1 MHFTPKLSSS
11 GLTWISPIEWYPGVT
26 GATFHE
32 NLTNYNSSKHDLYT
46 FNYGYDAT
54 LYKSLQDG
62 GAAATARGGTY
73 YYASGWNENNYLIK
87 EFGKTPF
94 TAFSFTTAYFF
105 QYGPAYQY
113 NEFVYQ
119 SGAGTPYYQS
129 IRNIAPIE
137 LSPGVPGIGPRW
149 TLLTKDVAMT
159 MGHFQGTNPSP
170 DTTIQFI
177 GNDNIIRGYTLAKRP
192 NGSTA
197 AFTQYRD
204 YLICKLSQPVHD
216 SIKPVVF
223 LEKITDPNLE
233 YLNQLA
239 IYNLP
244 YLTINRCRN
253 IGYKD
258 KRYLGHYAASPN
270 MNQYFGYYGF
280 VDGGGTAY
288 NFGFVEDTENT
299 SNSYISNF
307 DANYIVELDKQFKTQ
322 TFISFYSIIK
332 QNTDL
337 PSGYFDNFKYKNMLT
352 SFPINNGDST
362 AQQFLIFKNNNE
374 YRSVL
379 VSVYGDLT
387 SEENLYSAF
396 GTYLET
402 TLLPR
407 INPRY
412 NTVEKINKQIINK
425 SIDLNNISLDRAF
438 DVDSSILFF
447 AAPKSL
453 DETTLTINAVQLT
466 RPNAATTYGLPPL
479 HYPNVSDIA
488 NAGFT
493 TSAIANTDEFV
504 VSSYGFNAPK
514 RIIADS
520 LKNEYEKIKINVESQ
535 FSFKN
540 QKILELEQNKK
551 YLVQFNANLFNNYA
565 IQNNGITLI
574 KYDNYADWFAFVL
587 LGLFPPGISHN
598 IQYRNVKL
606 WQNILNPNFYFSQKN
621 DSFASQYLITDSI
634 KVLQKTQKFPFNI
647 NNIST
652 INDLNEIFEYNY
664 TNNSQLVGLTQGGYP
679 LLYPDT
685 YPQDSFNSPII
696 SSFSIEYDVKID
708 NLNKFT
714 LYLIDTDN
722 LPEVIYLHAVDKSN
736 TTILGTMQINI
747 VKNKNINVK
756 NLLASTN
763 VSLSATSDYYELSNI
778 EEIHMEYLGVPLPS
792 NISPAGITYQW
803 NKIIND
809 YTPVN
814 LISNTDYNIVID
826 NQIKTTKQVI
836 VSPPSGICL
845 GSVTIIA

>member
-1 MHFTPKLSSS
+1 MHFTPQLSPS

-46 FNYGYDAT
+46 FNYGYNAT

-62 GAAATARGGTY
+62 SVAPPSAPGGTY

-113 NEFVYQ
+113 NELFYQ
-119 SGAGTPYYQS
+119 QGAGTPFFAS
-129 IRNIAPIE
+129 VRNFAPIE

-159 MGHFQGTNPSP
+159 MAHFQGNNPSP
-170 DTTIQFI
+170 NTTIQFI
-177 GNDNIIRGYTLAKRP
+177 GNDNIIRGYTLAIRP

-197 AFTQYRD
+197 AFTRYGD
-204 YLICKLSQPVHD
+204 YLIFKLSQPVDD

-223 LEKITDPNLE
+223 LEKIIDANLE

-253 IGYKD
+253 IGYKSS
-258 KRYLGHYAASPN
+258 RYIGNYIPTLNTH
-270 MNQYFGYYGF
+270 QYFGYYGLLIE
-280 VDGGGTAY
+280 GATAD
-288 NFGFVEDTENT
+288 NFGFVADTTND
-299 SNSYISNF
+299 NISGILDTNH
-307 DANYIVELDKQFKTQ
+307 IIELDQIFKTQ
-322 TFISFYSIIK
+322 TFISLYSIIK

-352 SFPINNGDST
+352 DSPINNGDST
-362 AQQFLIFKNNNE
+362 TPQFLIFKNNNE

-379 VSVYGDLT
+379 VSVYGDL
-387 SEENLYSAF
+387 SSAENLYSAF

-407 INPRY
+407 INPQY

-438 DVDSSILFF
+438 DADSSILFF

-453 DETTLTINAVQLT
+453 DGTTLTINAIQLT
-466 RPNAATTYGLPPL
+466 RPTAATTYGLPPFY
-479 HYPNVSDIA
+479 YPDDSDIA
-488 NAGFT
+488 NTGFT
-493 TSAIANTDEFV
+493 TSASYSADAY
-504 VSSYGFNAPK
+504 VSAAYGFNTPL
-514 RIIADS
+514 RIISDS
-520 LKNEYEKIKINVESQ
+520 LKNEYKKIKTNVESQ

-540 QKILELEQNKK
+540 QKTLELEENKK
-551 YLVQFNANLFNNYA
+551 YLFEFNTNLFNNYA

-574 KYDNYADWFAFVL
+574 NYDTYAAWLSLVL
-587 LGLFPPGISHN
+587 LGDYPPGISHN
-598 IQYRNVKL
+598 IQYRNTKL

-621 DSFASQYLITDSI
+621 NSFASEDLIANSI
-634 KVLQKTQKFPFNI
+634 KVLDKTNYFPFNI
-647 NNIST
+647 NAITT
-652 INDLNEIFEYNY
+652 INDLSEIFEYNY
-664 TNNSQLVGLTQGGYP
+664 TNNSQLIGLTQNAYP
-679 LLYPDT
+679 LVSSNIFP
-685 YPQDSFNSPII
+685 SFNVPVMTDLNR
-696 SSFSIEYDVKID
+696 EYGI
-708 NLNKFT
+708 NTNNSNIPT
-714 LYLIDTDN
+714 LYLINTTN

-747 VKNKNINVK
+747 IKNKNINVK

-763 VSLSATSDYYELSNI
+763 ISLSATSDYYELSNI
-778 EEIHMEYLGVPLPS
+778 EETHMKYLGSPLPS

-809 YTPVN
+809 YAPVN
-814 LISNTDYNIVID
+814 LISSTDYNIVID

-845 GSVTIIA
+845 GSVTITA